1 MEKLSLRNA
10 CQGLLVALACFAC
23 AGKSQGVGVKCVEVF
38 EAAIKSCRK
47 STEQAKNSEL
57 RGWFLGRSD
66 S

>member
-10 CQGLLVALACFAC
+10 CRRLLVALACFAC
-23 AGKSQGVGVKCVEVF
+23 AGKSQGVGHSCVGVF

-47 STEQAKNSEL
+47 SPEQAENPEL
-57 RGWFLGRSD
+57 RGWFLDGPD